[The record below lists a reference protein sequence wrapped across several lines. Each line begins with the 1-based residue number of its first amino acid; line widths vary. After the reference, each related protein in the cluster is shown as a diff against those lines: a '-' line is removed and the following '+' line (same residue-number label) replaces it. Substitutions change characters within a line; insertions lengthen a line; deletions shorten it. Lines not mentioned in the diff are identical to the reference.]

1 MGLDVYYHI
10 VSQPSRAVLM
20 FCKVNN
26 IKFNGKMTDLFK
38 GKIFDYMPQLRH
50 AWGAPRITATH
61 PVTIACKGSLGDRR
75 KNGGIGLEIAQNS
88 GNSNI
93 ILKFSLRFV
102 KFFKLG

>member
-50 AWGAPRITATH
+50 AWGAPRITTTH
-61 PVTIACKGSLGDRR
+61 PVTIVCKGYRWVTVEKRGALG
-75 KNGGIGLEIAQNS
+75 
-88 GNSNI
+88 
-93 ILKFSLRFV
+93 LKLHKIRVIQTLFSEFA
-102 KFFKLG
+102 KFFKIV